1 MEGETGDANRFLW
14 GCPARRLVFETEVN
28 MCIGVAELW
37 VVLTIAAIHLVPIAA
52 AVWALVTLHRI
63 RAGQDAIRR
72 TLESIEKLLQRAPI
86 S

>member
-1 MEGETGDANRFLW
+1 MR
-14 GCPARRLVFETEVN
+14 
-28 MCIGVAELW
+28 IGAGELW
-37 VVLTIAAIHLVPIAA
+37 VVLTIAAIYLVPIAAAVWA

-72 TLESIEKLLQRAPI
+72 TVESIERSLQRTPI